1 MKRAFVGGI
10 ILDGT
15 ENMIP
20 QSGKAVITEN
30 GIITDII
37 PEINVPAGVEKINL
51 CGEYILPGLIN
62 LHVHFAGSGNPTTCR
77 EVAAAVAALHRD
89 V

>member
-1 MKRAFVGGI
+1 M
-10 ILDGT
+10 DGT

-37 PEINVPAGVEKINL
+37 PEINVPAGVEKIDL
-51 CGEYILPGLIN
+51 CGEYILPGLIIK
-62 LHVHFAGSGNPTTCR
+62 VPGVRIPDGSP
-77 EVAAAVAALHRD
+77 
-89 V
+89 

>member
-1 MKRAFVGGI
+1 M
-10 ILDGT
+10 DGT

-37 PEINVPAGVEKINL
+37 PEINVPAGVEQIDL
-51 CGEYILPGLIN
+51 CGKYILPGLIN
-62 LHVHFAGSGNPTTCR
+62 LHVHLSSIQ
-77 EVAAAVAALHRD
+77 
-89 V
+89 

>member
-1 MKRAFVGGI
+1 M
-10 ILDGT
+10 DGT

-37 PEINVPAGVEKINL
+37 PEINVPAGVEKIDL

-62 LHVHFAGSGNPTTCR
+62 LHVHLSSIQYSDNLSGSRSCGCGFTEGRIT
-77 EVAAAVAALHRD
+77 LFSW
-89 V
+89 

>member
-1 MKRAFVGGI
+1 M
-10 ILDGT
+10 DGT

-37 PEINVPAGVEKINL
+37 PEINVPAGVEKIDL
-51 CGEYILPGLIN
+51 CGKYILPGLIN
-62 LHVHFAGSGNPTTCR
+62 LHVHLSPIR
-77 EVAAAVAALHRD
+77 
-89 V
+89 